1 MQRIVFACLSDVLL
15 QSIAHITIQAFDIE
29 MHIVRVELVEHF
41 GFCEN
46 VRVDSKECGDLLPLD
61 VNEVLIGQ
69 VLQQDVTSVGSVICK
84 SIQNSLLLLYCILSI
99 GLLLVFY
106 ELIEAILF
114 IVLVVVDVV
123 LGEPI
128 FRK

>member
-29 MHIVRVELVEHF
+29 MHIVRVKLVEHF

>member
-15 QSIAHITIQAFDIE
+15 QSIAHITIKAFDIE

>member
-41 GFCEN
+41 GFWEN